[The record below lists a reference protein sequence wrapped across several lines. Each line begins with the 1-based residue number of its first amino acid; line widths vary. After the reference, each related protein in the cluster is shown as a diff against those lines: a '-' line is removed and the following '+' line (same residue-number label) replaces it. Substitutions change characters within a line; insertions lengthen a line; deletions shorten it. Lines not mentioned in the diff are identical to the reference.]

1 MNRVVCLFAI
11 IFLTSCASG
20 GLWNGY
26 ILDSSDDVILSKIPA
41 NASVQV
47 ADKNTSIPED
57 YLFIRF
63 NLLNDEDAFLEAYI
77 SPKIFE
83 RRPMTLGGVRDS
95 GYYYRDGDPYGG
107 WWIRSAINVHT
118 VCQTYTNDICLIDE
132 FNGNNF
138 LTEALE
144 NTCTPSND
152 IYSNYQYQSRNV
164 QNAERCQ
171 PFLKEHNKKKMMAEA
186 KQKEEEEEKRV
197 AVLVALKERCL
208 EYGFTGNNN
217 IASCIQREAQHDF
230 EIEQQKYQVALLEQQ
245 LASQNNQANT
255 TEEIPFWMDVLGAF
269 AEGLSEGYKQAELI
283 KALDS
288 RYLPKTRYIYRDCG
302 YYSCTP

>member
-20 GLWNGY
+20 GLGSGY

-41 NASVQV
+41 NASVPV

-77 SPKIFE
+77 SPKISE
-83 RRPMTLGGVRDS
+83 RRSTRIGGISNS

-107 WWIRSAINVHT
+107 YWMQSAINVHI
-118 VCQTYTNDICLIDE
+118 VCEVYTNDICLIDE

-138 LTEALE
+138 LTEAIT
-144 NTCTPSND
+144 NTCTPSNN
-152 IYSNYQYQSRNV
+152 IYFNYQSSKIQT
-164 QNAERCQ
+164 AERCQ
-171 PFLKEHNKKKMMAEA
+171 PFLEKHNKKKMMAKA
-186 KQKEEEEEKRV
+186 KQKEEEEEKRL
-197 AVLVALKERCL
+197 AVLFSLRERCI

-245 LASQNNQANT
+245 LASQNNQENT

-288 RYLPKTRYIYRDCG
+288 RYLGKTRYIYRDCG
-302 YYSCTP
+302 YNTCTP